1 MSPST
6 VFLIDDD
13 ASVRKALA
21 RLIKSAGYRVL
32 TFASASEFLDGNVA
46 CDGPVCLVLDI
57 RMPGLTGLDLQGELQ
72 KRDAIFPIIFIT
84 GHGDI
89 PTSVKA
95 MKAGAV
101 DFLPKPVDDK
111 VLLEAI
117 KQALARA
124 VRERAELV
132 ERQNIQKRLDT
143 LTPREREVLEH
154 VISGQL
160 NKQIAFDLG
169 TVERTIKVHRAR
181 VMDKMQ
187 VESVAEL
194 VRMAEKIGIAPKS
207 G

>member
-124 VRERAELV
+124 VRERAELA
-132 ERQNIQKRLDT
+132 ERQNIQKRLYT